1 MSDKNV
7 TVSSEDTTD
16 LPPVL
21 SRTVALTEIQRDP
34 ALRVRVALSRERI
47 AEFQAVM
54 SNKDTQPL
62 PPMEC
67 TEVGGELF
75 LSDGWH
81 RYEAHTALKHK
92 TVEVRVRKGSKAD
105 AFRAAC
111 MADRYC
117 ALPRTKAD
125 KNRAVTL
132 ALGMNLWRDR
142 FIADMLAVSPNFV
155 GQVRKRIQVD
165 TPADNTPKIGRDGK
179 LHPPKTDEQKRKY
192 LPPLASGEWLAAFG
206 LTEAGSGSDAAA
218 MQTFAVRKGDK
229 YILNG
234 SKRFITNGGLA
245 QVNSIFALTDPDAGT
260 RGISAFIVERDFPG
274 FSVGRIED
282 KMGIKGSQTAELIF
296 TDCEVPAENL
306 LGREG
311 DGFKYAMMTLDR
323 TRPGVAAQAMGIAQG
338 ALDLAV
344 SYSKQRIQFKKPIAE
359 NQGIQFML
367 AGMATKVE
375 AARLLVYNAAELIDR
390 GEPNFSKYSSMAKLY
405 ASDIAMEVTGD
416 AVQILGGYGYM
427 KEYPAERMMRDAK
440 ITQIYEGTNQ
450 IQLLVIARALLGEN

>member
-1 MSDKNV
+1 MAVSHLSEDEQMLVEAIRDIAREQVAPRAAEIDHTAQFPWDMKELLAQQDILAMPFPNEYGGIG
-7 TVSSEDTTD
+7 SSELAVVMAIEELARNCATTS
-16 LPPVL
+16 LIL
-21 SRTVALTEIQRDP
+21 
-34 ALRVRVALSRERI
+34 
-47 AEFQAVM
+47 AV
-54 SNKDTQPL
+54 QQL
-62 PPMEC
+62 
-67 TEVGGELF
+67 G
-75 LSDGWH
+75 
-81 RYEAHTALKHK
+81 
-92 TVEVRVRKGSKAD
+92 
-105 AFRAAC
+105 
-111 MADRYC
+111 
-117 ALPRTKAD
+117 ALPII
-125 KNRAVTL
+125 L
-132 ALGMNLWRDR
+132 AG
-142 FIADMLAVSPNFV
+142 
-155 GQVRKRIQVD
+155 
-165 TPADNTPKIGRDGK
+165 
-179 LHPPKTDEQKRKY
+179 TDEQKRKY

-245 QVNSIFALTDPDAGT
+245 QVTSIFALTDPKAGT
-260 RGISAFIVERDFPG
+260 RGISAFIVEKDFPG

-323 TRPGVAAQAMGIAQG
+323 TRPGVAAQALGIAQG

-375 AARLLVYNAAELIDR
+375 AARLLVYNAAEMIDR
-390 GEPNFSKYSSMAKLY
+390 GESNFSKYSSMAKLY

-450 IQLLVIARALLGEN
+450 IQLLVIARDLLGEK

>member
-1 MSDKNV
+1 MKALERSNNMAVSHLSVDEQMLIEAIGEIAREQVAPRAAEIDHTAQFPWDMKELLAQQDILAMPFPSEYGGIG
-7 TVSSEDTTD
+7 SSE
-16 LPPVL
+16 L
-21 SRTVALTEIQRDP
+21 
-34 ALRVRVALSRERI
+34 
-47 AEFQAVM
+47 AVVM
-54 SNKDTQPL
+54 AI
-62 PPMEC
+62 E
-67 TEVGGELF
+67 EL
-75 LSDGWH
+75 
-81 RYEAHTALKHK
+81 A
-92 TVEVRVRKGSKAD
+92 
-105 AFRAAC
+105 
-111 MADRYC
+111 RYC
-117 ALPRTKAD
+117 ATTSL
-125 KNRAVTL
+125 
-132 ALGMNLWRDR
+132 
-142 FIADMLAVSPNFV
+142 ILAVQQLGALPIILA
-155 GQVRKRIQVD
+155 G
-165 TPADNTPKIGRDGK
+165 
-179 LHPPKTDEQKRKY
+179 TDEQKRKY

-218 MQTFAVRKGDK
+218 MQTFAVRKGDT

-234 SKRFITNGGLA
+234 AKRFITNGGLA
-245 QVNSIFALTDPDAGT
+245 QVNSVFALTDPRAGT
-260 RGISAFIVERDFPG
+260 RGISAFIVEKDFPG

-296 TDCEVPAENL
+296 TDCQVPAENL

-323 TRPGVAAQAMGIAQG
+323 TRPGVAAQALGIAQG

-375 AARLLVYNAAELIDR
+375 AARLLVYNAAEMIDR
-390 GEPNFSKYSSMAKLY
+390 GEANFSQYSSMAKLY

-450 IQLLVIARALLGEN
+450 IQLLVIARALLGET